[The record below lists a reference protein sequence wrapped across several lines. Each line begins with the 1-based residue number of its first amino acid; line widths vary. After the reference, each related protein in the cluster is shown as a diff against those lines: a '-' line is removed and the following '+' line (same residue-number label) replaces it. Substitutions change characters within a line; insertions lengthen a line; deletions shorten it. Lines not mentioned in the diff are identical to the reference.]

1 MLVSWVVINKS
12 AKKPNKPPTALP
24 TPKTPTKIK
33 QKHPGQE
40 QRRVTHKEL
49 ALNSPSVKQLPLR
62 LPKAEYHS
70 VHINSL

>member
-1 MLVSWVVINKS
+1 MLVSFVNKG
-12 AKKPNKPPTALP
+12 AKNPTNHPHISSSL
-24 TPKTPTKIK
+24 KKNPTKIK
-33 QKHPGQE
+33 QKHHGQK
-40 QRRVTHKEL
+40 QRRVTYKEL